1 MIPIVRT
8 YAVNCRD
15 LLEPVLG
22 EPLAR
27 PSLTMV
33 DEVWVM
39 DGVSADEREADAIEY
54 VAPAWECYAVG
65 DWLAL
70 VWTDTWNKDLTVGI
84 AALRTRHWVEA
95 AEMFRTGWPA
105 QRVWAEVPPVVGHD
119 LWGVDKNMRH
129 HGGPWVRSTLRSGT
143 FSAPDDVE
151 RALRS
156 WVEEFVRDLGDE
168 SRWLGGAHVAS
179 ESGGKYSS
187 GRSPDLD
194 LLLVRGVAGEEAPPF
209 AGVIEMDR
217 QWREPRR
224 KGTFGPLIRKVKPVW
239 DDRSGWYVRESV
251 DGDAL
256 MLNVDADDVST
267 AQLGLLVDMVQRAED
282 FWVYDTKAFGLFGAE
297 DIRSWWHDS
306 QDSPSERGSDE
317 VEALESMELQL
328 LVAARAPGKRI
339 SFAKAMEGLA
349 VETGKFWHD
358 GPFGDLLADVPSTCD
373 LEESAA
379 GDALLLTVNSMELTS
394 ADVESLEGILK
405 RAKTGFRIFETMTM
419 DRFEADDLRQWWD
432 EARGID

>member
-1 MIPIVRT
+1 M
-8 YAVNCRD
+8 
-15 LLEPVLG
+15 
-22 EPLAR
+22 
-27 PSLTMV
+27 
-33 DEVWVM
+33 
-39 DGVSADEREADAIEY
+39 
-54 VAPAWECYAVG
+54 
-65 DWLAL
+65 
-70 VWTDTWNKDLTVGI
+70 VWTETWKKDLTVGI

-95 AEMFRTGWPA
+95 AEVFRSGWPG
-105 QRVWAEVPPVVGHD
+105 QRAWAEVPPVVGHS

-168 SRWLGGAHVAS
+168 SRWLDGAHVAS
-179 ESGGKYSS
+179 EFVGKYSN

-194 LLLVRGVAGEEAPPF
+194 LLLVRRVAGVEAPPF

-217 QWREPRR
+217 QWRDPRR
-224 KGTFGPLIRKVKPVW
+224 KGPFGPLIRKIKPVW
-239 DDRSGWYVRESV
+239 NDRSGWYVRESV

-256 MLNVDADDVST
+256 MLIVDADDVST

-306 QDSPSERGSDE
+306 QDSPCERGSDE
-317 VEALESMELQL
+317 GEALESMELQL

-339 SFAKAMEGLA
+339 SFAKTMEGMS
-349 VETGKFWHD
+349 EGTSKFRPD
-358 GPFGDLLADVPSTCD
+358 GLFGDLLVDVPSTCD

-379 GDALLLTVNSMELTS
+379 GDAVLLTVNSMDLTS

-405 RAKTGFRIFETMTM
+405 HAKTGFRTFETMTM
-419 DRFEADDLRQWWD
+419 DRFETDDLRQWWN